1 MTKFDLLTRRSVVI
15 GALGAVIAGTLAGAG
30 GAEEGGD
37 TGLIR
42 EDWFLASAFDLGADL
57 RLAASRNKRLAVLW
71 EVNGNPLCAETHIKT
86 LGDAAIAAFIHA
98 RFEIV
103 QFDAAGVRDITDFD
117 GEKLPEK
124 ALAAKYGVRMT
135 PTLQFCGH
143 HRCHRRQAGPPARG
157 GAPAGL
163 RRAAPHPGGLPLRCR
178 EGLRHHAAAR
188 LSQGATDLKNLPNI
202 LFLNMIF

>member
-135 PTLQFCGH
+135 PTLQFLRTPPMPSPPSRPASARWRACRATSSRATSWRSAASLPRRPTTPC
-143 HRCHRRQAGPPARG
+143 RCATISRRYRSEKSP
-157 GAPAGL
+157 
-163 RRAAPHPGGLPLRCR
+163 
-178 EGLRHHAAAR
+178 
-188 LSQGATDLKNLPNI
+188 
-202 LFLNMIF
+202 

>member
-135 PTLQFCGH
+135 PTLQFF
-143 HRCHRRQAGPPARG
+143 ADTTDAIAAKPARQREVARLQG
-157 GAPAGL
+157 YVEPRHILAVCRFVAEK
-163 RRAAPHPGGLPLRCR
+163 AYDTMPLR
-178 EGLRHHAAAR
+178 
-188 LSQGATDLKNLPNI
+188 DYLKALPI
-202 LFLNMIF
+202 